1 MPGLQERLS
10 VLADGDPTALFARVA
25 FDDIVALI
33 PDTLFPISFVALNGG
48 DLGRL
53 VSREPHDGRAAWEY
67 LDESQA
73 GEQAASPR
81 VRLVMSP
88 HTRGLLTGI
97 HRGWGEHLRLG
108 TNLIID
114 HFLQDAAWSQEVLG
128 VLRDA
133 GARTLLVGVFCSVPE
148 LERRESSRAD
158 GQGEGR
164 PARAGAPQQRTVS
177 WAWPGLRRSYP
188 DRSADH
194 RRVGGRDHRR
204 TACREPAQ
212 SPVMA
217 RRWGLLAVHFCAD
230 AQAHGAGT
238 GRDFRRRTRLCRRRA
253 AVYRRRGASRG
264 RFHHLPG
271 AGLRQPTIWPIP
283 AVLVDAIG
291 PVRSWLVVGESGP
304 AQRLGVALVAVPYL
318 RPGLPSVRG
327 CGRGVGRRGCGVA
340 RADAA
345 PVPRRVLGSGSGGG
359 AGGGLRRADGGSTR
373 GSGGSGGVVRVW
385 PSRRR
390 GRRGGVA
397 GGRMPV
403 RAGA

>member
-1 MPGLQERLS
+1 MGSERGSAPVAILVNGPSSSGKSTLCRALQERLS

-67 LDESQA
+67 ADESQA
-73 GEQAASPR
+73 GEQDPAPR

-158 GQGEGR
+158 GRVEGR
-164 PARAGAPQQRTVS
+164 PV
-177 WAWPGLRRSYP
+177 GLARRSSELCHGHGLDY
-188 DRSADH
+188 DVRI
-194 RRVGGRDHRR
+194 R
-204 TACREPAQ
+204 TDEQTTAE
-212 SPVMA
+212 S
-217 RRWGLLAVHFCAD
+217 
-230 AQAHGAGT
+230 
-238 GRDFRRRTRLCRRRA
+238 
-253 AVYRRRGASRG
+253 
-264 RFHHLPG
+264 
-271 AGLRQPTIWPIP
+271 
-283 AVLVDAIG
+283 VDAII
-291 PVRSWLVVGESGP
+291 
-304 AQRLGVALVAVPYL
+304 AALH
-318 RPGLPSVRG
+318 
-327 CGRGVGRRGCGVA
+327 
-340 RADAA
+340 AA
-345 PVPRRVLGSGSGGG
+345 TA
-359 AGGGLRRADGGSTR
+359 AG
-373 GSGGSGGVVRVW
+373 
-385 PSRRR
+385 
-390 GRRGGVA
+390 
-397 GGRMPV
+397 
-403 RAGA
+403 